1 MRKFYK
7 VYILNLLLVIISCN
21 TKTLNEL
28 GEKQFKIPFGTLPG
42 EIAPLED
49 RFNNSSF
56 DVKTYNG
63 LVYIVETKANKLM
76 IFNSYGK
83 LIQAYQNGIFKT
95 NQDLKIK
102 KVDFENIQ
110 AIYPSKDFI
119 VVSDKLDSGKSKF
132 DEKENIAYFTKIFI
146 LNKDLSIEVLGQE
159 GKNGTPFPQVYD
171 INIDDGNHIAIITI
185 YSEGYIIYSYD
196 NELLPLYKVYVNKHM
211 LQIPED
217 ETKKYN
223 ISIDKVFF
231 EVSKK
236 IIYVKTTYYE
246 NIGTNENIND
256 LGVRIKNQYLY
267 TVSLNKNKKFEI
279 KSKVVLPKNLLDDQQ
294 ESFINIIGIQKDK
307 IIASTSIKNLLNTLI
322 WSLDNEGQIKEQM
335 ILIEPPNLTFLAES
349 LSRDGILSILY
360 GEKSGVS
367 VYWWNLNTLLKL

>member
-7 VYILNLLLVIISCN
+7 IYILSLLSVIVSCN

-28 GEKQFKIPFGTLPG
+28 GEKQFEIPFGTLPG
-42 EIAPLED
+42 EIAPLEN
-49 RFNNSSF
+49 RFSNSSF
-56 DVKTYNG
+56 DIKTYNG
-63 LVYIVETKANKLM
+63 LVYIIEAKANKLM

-95 NQDLKIK
+95 NHDLKIK

-110 AIYPSKDFI
+110 AVYPSKDFI
-119 VVSDKLDSGKSKF
+119 VVSDKLDSEKSKF

-159 GKNGTPFPQVYD
+159 GKDGTLFPQVYD

-185 YSEGYIIYSYD
+185 YGEGYIIYSYD

-246 NIGTNENIND
+246 NIGTNENISD
-256 LGVRIKNQYLY
+256 LGVRIKNQHLY
-267 TVSLNKNKKFEI
+267 TISLDKNRKFEI
-279 KSKVVLPKNLLDDQQ
+279 KNRIILPKNLLDDQQ

-307 IIASTSIKNLLNTLI
+307 IIASTNIKNLLNTLM
-322 WSLDNEGQIKEQM
+322 WSLDNKGQIKEQM

>member
-1 MRKFYK
+1 MRKFCK

-56 DVKTYNG
+56 DIKTYNG

-322 WSLDNEGQIKEQM
+322 WSLDSKGQIKEQM